1 MCNSLPGLPCAV
13 PATGLG
19 KTTLIRSLMSTPG
32 ERLQVRRPQLHG
44 MTDCCTLSGARC
56 NFQVV
61 LSMVLMAYTVQVHD
75 GSFTPTDQFIK
86 DPDSLCSTISWRDED
101 DRIIWVYRMQV

>member
-1 MCNSLPGLPCAV
+1 
-13 PATGLG
+13 
-19 KTTLIRSLMSTPG
+19 
-32 ERLQVRRPQLHG
+32 
-44 MTDCCTLSGARC
+44 
-56 NFQVV
+56 
-61 LSMVLMAYTVQVHD
+61 MVLMAYTVQVHD